1 MIDKLE
7 GTVKRVCVLTDFY
20 SADPTY
26 SLNIIAEE
34 QLGMLVRAGY
44 APVAVVDTA
53 FKPERIWGHEAVELR
68 HIPPPKERHN
78 DVKFYNGFWDDV
90 ATIREALDDVLA
102 DVGVVLTHD
111 LIYQSATLPHN
122 FAARDWAT
130 SHTDTTWLHWV
141 HSATPSP
148 VWTRRDPKLAPVQCH
163 FPHSM
168 VVFPNAYDVPRVARN
183 FRCNQR
189 DVAVVPHPTDVC
201 TYWGFQDITTRL
213 VYDKHLLDADVI
225 MVYPIRLDRGK
236 QAEYIVH
243 IAAALKEIGRSVRV
257 VVVDFHSTGGDK
269 VVYRDWLKTLAIDV
283 GLNSEELTFTSE
295 FDESLHVRAPRAVVR
310 DLMLLCNVYVHPSTS
325 ETYSLTTQEA
335 GLCGAF
341 LILNRDFPPMRSIY
355 GPNAK
360 YCQFS
365 SSINALTG
373 MDGQTTTKYD
383 DPAGYFRGLAL
394 EIAFELEYNW
404 VLAQQKRIRQ
414 ERNPDYVFRHFLE
427 PLFGARRA
435 GLATAAGMLAQ
446 PQGTRTVLEA

>member
-1 MIDKLE
+1 M
-7 GTVKRVCVLTDFY
+7 KRVCVLTDFY
-20 SADPTY
+20 SADSTY
-26 SLNIIAEE
+26 SLNIVAEG

-44 APVAVVDTA
+44 NPIAVVDTA

-68 HIPPPKERHN
+68 HIPAPKERHN
-78 DVKFYNGFWDDV
+78 DVKFYRSFWDDV
-90 ATIREALDDVLA
+90 AAIREALDDVLA

-111 LIYQSATLPHN
+111 LIYQAATLPHN

-130 SHTDTTWLHWV
+130 GHPNVTWLNWV

-148 VWTRRDPKLAPVQCH
+148 VWARRDPKLGPVQCH
-163 FPHSM
+163 FPHSLT
-168 VVFPNAYDVPRVARN
+168 VFPNAYDVPRVARN
-183 FRCNQR
+183 FRCNPR

-201 TYWGFQDITTRL
+201 EFLGFQEVTKRL
-213 VYDKHLLDADVI
+213 VYEKHLLDADVV

-243 IAAALKEIGRSVRV
+243 IAAALKGIGRSVRV
-257 VVVDFHSTGGDK
+257 IVIDFHSTGGDK
-269 VVYRDWLKTLAIDV
+269 VEYREWLKTLAIDV
-283 GLNSEELTFTSE
+283 GLNSEELAFTSE
-295 FDESLHVRAPRAVVR
+295 FDDRLHVRAPRAVVR
-310 DLMLLCNVYVHPSTS
+310 DLMILCNVYVHPSTS

-341 LILNRDFPPMRSIY
+341 LILNRDFPPIRSVY
-355 GPNAK
+355 GPKAK
-360 YCQFS
+360 YYQFS
-365 SSINALTG
+365 SSIDVPTG
-373 MDGQTTTKYD
+373 MDGRTTTEYA
-383 DPAGYFRGLAL
+383 DPAGYFRGIAL

-435 GLATAAGMLAQ
+435 GLATAAGMVVPAQ
-446 PQGTRTVLEA
+446 ETRTILEA